1 MISCKEASEFTIQK
15 SEGKLSLKERF
26 QLWLH
31 LSICGICKLFA
42 IQSTWL
48 DKVSS
53 RIEISEQF
61 STEEKETLK
70 RNLSDIKS

>member
-1 MISCKEASEFTIQK
+1 MISCKEASEFTIKK

-31 LSICGICKLFA
+31 LSICGVCKLFA

-53 RIEISEQF
+53 RIGISEQF

>member
-31 LSICGICKLFA
+31 LSICGVCKLFA